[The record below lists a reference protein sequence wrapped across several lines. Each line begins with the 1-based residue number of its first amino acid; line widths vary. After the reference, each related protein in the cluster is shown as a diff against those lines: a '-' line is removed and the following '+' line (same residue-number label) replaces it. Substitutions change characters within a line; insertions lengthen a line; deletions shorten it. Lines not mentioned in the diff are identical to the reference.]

1 MPILIAQRCSS
12 NFLTSPT
19 GRLCLPIA
27 CLPGRELGLMGP
39 GGGLGMR
46 DETWWE
52 EVREVEGVGS
62 AGKIA
67 TGHLLKG
74 SQGASGR
81 NHGLAALE
89 PEA

>member
-1 MPILIAQRCSS
+1 
-12 NFLTSPT
+12 
-19 GRLCLPIA
+19 
-27 CLPGRELGLMGP
+27 MGP